1 MSYSLPSGEYKF
13 SWLLHMLHML
23 WSKYTAKRLFIPL
36 NRAHS
41 IHLKTSNMLGIDLLF
56 SAIAIS
62 NSLRIDI

>member
-41 IHLKTSNMLGIDLLF
+41 IHLIWQT
-56 SAIAIS
+56 
-62 NSLRIDI
+62 NSDDFLTKLRICLE